1 MENFKNISEELTSI
15 SEAVAAIERKN
26 TYFVPEDYFTLLP
39 DSILKLVQDDPQLS
53 LPATN
58 VYTVPAGYF
67 ESFASAVLERIS
79 QEESAQTEIETLS
92 PLLASLKNK
101 ETYRAPEG
109 FFEAPVFDAPVENT
123 KAKVVSIQPRR
134 SNWTRYAVAASV
146 AAILGITGFFTFKTS
161 NSAGETAAVPTSSLE
176 QNMSSVTDDE
186 LEDYIFQTTDYPMLS
201 TEGEPEVEATLSNIN
216 EEDIKDYLKENSIPS
231 ESTMKGI

>member
-1 MENFKNISEELTSI
+1 MENQKNISEELTSI

-39 DSILKLVQDDPQLS
+39 ESILKLVQDDPQLS

-58 VYTVPAGYF
+58 VYTVPAGFF
-67 ESFASAVLERIS
+67 ENFASGVLNRIA

-101 ETYRAPEG
+101 ETFRAPEG
-109 FFEAPVFDAPVENT
+109 FFEAPVFDVPVENT
-123 KAKVVSIQPRR
+123 EAKVVTMQPRR
-134 SNWTRYAVAASV
+134 SNWSRYAVAASV
-146 AAILGITGFFTFKTS
+146 AVILGITGFFTFSSTKTT
-161 NSAGETAAVPTSSLE
+161 GETASVPTSSLE

-186 LEDYIFQTTDYPMLS
+186 LEEYIFQTTDYPMLS
-201 TEGEPEVEATLSNIN
+201 TEGEPEVEASLSNIN

-231 ESTMKGI
+231 ASTMKGI